1 MIKLEKL
8 DKEKQYDFTVVLFSK
23 NSKVEEVKIVTKTV
37 VQLCLFIAELTLM
50 PNNENIIKV
59 FHELKI
65 DKNINNETLGC
76 LSDYLIEKQVII

>member
-23 NSKVEEVKIVTKTV
+23 NSKVEEVKIVSKTV
-37 VQLCLFIAELTLM
+37 EQLCLFIAELTLI

-65 DKNINNETLGC
+65 DKDINNENLGY
-76 LSDYLIEKQVII
+76 LSDYLIGKQVII